1 MAAQGQQIASMFARI
16 GADISELQQAMGEV
30 QSQLGKG
37 EKSFDKFGL
46 SGVINIAKITAALA
60 ALKKGYNFLQEGAQL
75 ARLED
80 AGASLARS
88 YGANMNQI
96 LGALKTASRG
106 TVAETDLI
114 LSANR
119 AMMLGVSTDADQMAN
134 LLEVAALRGRSM
146 GLSTTQAFNDIVTGI
161 GRMSPLILDNL
172 GIVTNLS
179 ARVEEW
185 AKKNGVAADSVD
197 DATKRQILL
206 NAVLEEGNKQLA
218 ETGGLADDAAS
229 SYERLAASTTDAWNR
244 LKTQVGIALEPVV
257 GYLADAQEEQNRLN
271 AAIELMGARLH
282 NLPLEQYRLMNGE
295 VVELNELL
303 AMSDKLMEQAFA
315 AERVDA
321 AMMERLFGG
330 ASGAAAAAGAEAGD
344 AFAASFSE
352 RISGAS
358 VSSLQGVMEDIKYSM
373 AGGAELAGQVRFIDE
388 LVAANSITDEQARE
402 MYGAALTAAVNI
414 ETSLGNMN
422 LSEARETIMN
432 SLGIPLDEA
441 QSKSEGV
448 LNNLTALAGSVSEA
462 EAIVNLQVTGDTWI
476 ASLIGGR
483 FVGFLN
489 GNRVPGGGGSRGMG
503 GSTAQPEMRAL
514 GGLIEGDNVYSVGE
528 NGEEGVI
535 PLGNGAYWV
544 IPNQEW
550 MKMKKAGA
558 VPTAGFA
565 NGGPLLDGVAGV
577 GAVRSTGYARRVDDY
592 GPFGGPGMM
601 PRLVEDEYGR
611 YDWAGN
617 YAPIGGRAQDSTSG
631 SSTNGTQAAAQA
643 AAAAAVGVGTSVAA
657 QQAQSNMAVIGA
669 LTRQSSEESQRL
681 NLSLEELRLA
691 VERLPLSIAA
701 EISHELAIRNAQ

>member
-16 GADISELQQAMGEV
+16 GADISELQQAMGDV
-30 QSQLGKG
+30 QKQLGKG

-46 SGVINIAKITAALA
+46 SGAVNIAKITAALYT
-60 ALKKGYNFLQEGAQL
+60 LKKGFDFAQQGAQL

-80 AGASLARS
+80 SGASLARS
-88 YGANMNQI
+88 YGVNMNQI

-179 ARVEEW
+179 ARVDEW

-206 NAVLEEGNKQLA
+206 NAVLEDGNKQLA
-218 ETGGLADDAAS
+218 ETGGLVDDAAS
-229 SYERLAASTTDAWNR
+229 SYERLGASVTD
-244 LKTQVGIALEPVV
+244 LI
-257 GYLADAQEEQNRLN
+257 GYLKELAGIKAAPIVEQLDKEVNVITRLLK
-271 AAIELMGARLH
+271 ASALLGARPDFASGGFKLASGELVTF
-282 NLPLEQYRLMNGE
+282 NGLLEE
-295 VVELNELL
+295 
-303 AMSDKLMEQAFA
+303 ADKLMEQAFA

-330 ASGAAAAAGAEAGD
+330 APGAAAAAGAEAGD

-402 MYGAALTAAVNI
+402 MYGAALTAAVDI

-432 SLGIPLDEA
+432 SLGIPLEEA

-448 LNNLTALAGSVSEA
+448 LNNLTALNGSVSEA
-462 EAIVNLQVTGDTWI
+462 EAIVDLQVTGDTWI

-489 GNRVPGGGGSRGMG
+489 GNRMPGGGGSRGMG
-503 GSTAQPEMRAL
+503 GSTTQPEMRAL
-514 GGLIEGDNVYSVGE
+514 GGLIEGNNVYSVGE

-558 VPTAGFA
+558 VPSAGFA

-577 GAVRSTGYARRVDDY
+577 SAVKSGGY
-592 GPFGGPGMM
+592 GKT
-601 PRLVEDEYGR
+601 
-611 YDWAGN
+611 N
-617 YAPIGGRAQDSTSG
+617 IGTPVVPSG
-631 SSTNGTQAAAQA
+631 SFDIGSWIRGTESQLPGGGALGAQPSSQSSHSQSAAQSAAAATQAAT
-643 AAAAAVGVGTSVAA
+643 AAAVGVGTSVAQ

-669 LTRQSSEESQRL
+669 LTRQSGEESQRL